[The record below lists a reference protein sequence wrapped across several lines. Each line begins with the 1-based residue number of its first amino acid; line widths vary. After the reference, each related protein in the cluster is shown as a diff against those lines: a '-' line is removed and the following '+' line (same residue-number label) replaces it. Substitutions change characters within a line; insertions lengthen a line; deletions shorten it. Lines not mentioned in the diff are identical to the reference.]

1 MRKRNTESLG
11 EVLKQFFEENRF
23 FKQKL
28 AESRVVTGWSKV
40 LGSVAGSY
48 TESIYLRN
56 NILYVHLTSSV
67 LRAELITCKDRI
79 ISNLNNYAGTD
90 VVKDIVFR

>member
-11 EVLKQFFEENRF
+11 EVLKQFFEENQF

-28 AESRVVTGWSKV
+28 AESRVITGWGKT
-40 LGSVAGSY
+40 LGPVIDSY
-48 TESIYLRN
+48 TTHVYLKN
-56 NILYVHLTSSV
+56 NILYVSLTSSV
-67 LRAELITCKDRI
+67 LRSELMMCKEKLIT
-79 ISNLNNYAGTD
+79 NLNTYAGLN

>member
-11 EVLKQFFEENRF
+11 EVLKQFFEENSF

-28 AESRVVTGWSKV
+28 AESRVISGWEKILGRAVT
-40 LGSVAGSY
+40 SY
-48 TESIYLRN
+48 TDNIYLRYN
-56 NILYVHLTSSV
+56 VLYVHLTSSV
-67 LRAELITCKDRI
+67 LRAELAMSKDKLIT
-79 ISNLNNYAGTD
+79 NLNQHAGMD